1 MIGKPSSMVATT
13 QAVRSRSHMSHTHR
27 YFEMLGAAY
36 DVPAESDRF
45 DVFLDAAM
53 AYFFEDHTAGQLAE
67 DVPRHF
73 GEDSLLEAHAE
84 RIRLL
89 IEEASRLESAG
100 ADRFHAVL
108 DVSARTGQVTGNA
121 PAAQLTGQSFPCRLD
136 DLPLNVEALAEIRR
150 TARMV
155 HVQDRVILAKVETDQ
170 VRACLALIQRP
181 KDAPDLV
188 QVSLSHVDWSPE
200 LMARLREAF
209 GLTQSETQVLEG
221 YLGQLSQKEIAQ
233 QRARSLETIK
243 GQSKSILRKT
253 GCARM
258 SDVVQ
263 LCASIAFLMRQLP
276 DGAPATSGETWATP
290 VRGMYELARPGGRR
304 LAWYQAGSGQRPVL
318 FIHGYMQG
326 PFFTPG
332 FLSRLTRS
340 DLHFVAPSRPG
351 FGHSSPSR
359 GRGDYVRTVVEDALA
374 LVDEL
379 GLETVSLCVHHGGAP
394 HGFRIA
400 RALGD
405 RLAGMLV
412 VGGTIPFDDVAHPAH
427 MNPQTRFAAMAT
439 RHAPSVMRMALSVG
453 LPVYR
458 RRGTKAFLTTQYQ
471 RSPLDMETLEDPV
484 LLKVQSEG
492 LYHAVEQG
500 TETWVRDGRSVMA
513 DWTDD
518 LDGVSAPYTWLKAGD
533 DTVVSTEHVEALLAD
548 RPNATLKVLPGH
560 ALNLL
565 HTAARDVCAA
575 LEESV

>member
-1 MIGKPSSMVATT
+1 
-13 QAVRSRSHMSHTHR
+13 
-27 YFEMLGAAY
+27 
-36 DVPAESDRF
+36 
-45 DVFLDAAM
+45 
-53 AYFFEDHTAGQLAE
+53 
-67 DVPRHF
+67 
-73 GEDSLLEAHAE
+73 
-84 RIRLL
+84 
-89 IEEASRLESAG
+89 
-100 ADRFHAVL
+100 
-108 DVSARTGQVTGNA
+108 
-121 PAAQLTGQSFPCRLD
+121 
-136 DLPLNVEALAEIRR
+136 
-150 TARMV
+150 
-155 HVQDRVILAKVETDQ
+155 
-170 VRACLALIQRP
+170 
-181 KDAPDLV
+181 
-188 QVSLSHVDWSPE
+188 
-200 LMARLREAF
+200 
-209 GLTQSETQVLEG
+209 
-221 YLGQLSQKEIAQ
+221 
-233 QRARSLETIK
+233 
-243 GQSKSILRKT
+243 
-253 GCARM
+253 
-258 SDVVQ
+258 
-263 LCASIAFLMRQLP
+263 
-276 DGAPATSGETWATP
+276 
-290 VRGMYELARPGGRR
+290 
-304 LAWYQAGSGQRPVL
+304 
-318 FIHGYMQG
+318 
-326 PFFTPG
+326 
-332 FLSRLTRS
+332 
-340 DLHFVAPSRPG
+340 
-351 FGHSSPSR
+351 
-359 GRGDYVRTVVEDALA
+359 VEDALA

-458 RRGTKAFLTTQYQ
+458 RRGTKAFLTTQFQ